1 MSCNRH
7 SAEEIVAKRRQ
18 ADVLLAHGQSVLG
31 ITETSCAMNCSMGRS
46 STLCE
51 RPGSEPP
58 SLKWSDLKYVFCI
71 KEDRYA
77 EEEVQAGGDR
87 RQAKAGGCAGL
98 TGIEP
103 SDRGQRGLTSAFLGW
118 LGLSRRGLL
127 ASAWVL
133 VLTPLHWLL
142 LPLAAWRGLYQ
153 LVISTFAWEKTE
165 HSLAKSSRL
174 AAGMTRSLLEL
185 ERHFTG
191 LIQTDDLPTLANRA
205 TDTVANRRPLPRA
218 AA

>member
-1 MSCNRH
+1 
-7 SAEEIVAKRRQ
+7 
-18 ADVLLAHGQSVLG
+18 
-31 ITETSCAMNCSMGRS
+31 
-46 STLCE
+46 
-51 RPGSEPP
+51 
-58 SLKWSDLKYVFCI
+58 
-71 KEDRYA
+71 
-77 EEEVQAGGDR
+77 
-87 RQAKAGGCAGL
+87 
-98 TGIEP
+98 
-103 SDRGQRGLTSAFLGW
+103 
-118 LGLSRRGLL
+118 
-127 ASAWVL
+127 VL